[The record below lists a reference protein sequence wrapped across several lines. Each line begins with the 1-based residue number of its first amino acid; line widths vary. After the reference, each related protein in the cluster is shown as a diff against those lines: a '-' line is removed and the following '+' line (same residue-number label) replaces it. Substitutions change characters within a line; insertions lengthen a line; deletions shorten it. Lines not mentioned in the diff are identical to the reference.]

1 MGQALR
7 ISFECS
13 DRTFRRI
20 RPKNVLLQLPSGLKR
35 RSSELAEELEKR
47 YGCQVIVSGD
57 SCYGACDITQ
67 PAPGIDAIVH
77 LGHDPMRLPKCSVPI
92 IFVPIH
98 LDLNLS
104 ELMPGAFPSLT
115 SPVGILATAQH
126 VHQLPEAA
134 RILRESGFEV
144 LIGKGDSR
152 LSAPGQILGCDYSSA
167 KRIASRANSF
177 LLLGGGRF
185 HAIGA
190 ALATG
195 KPVTILDPEKENASV
210 ERIDSDAFLRKRFA
224 VIQTLASAS
233 SLGILV
239 STKLGQRRRR
249 LSEGLLKISRKHGKT
264 AQIIAIDEITPSK
277 LDDLGF
283 GAYIS
288 TACPRIALDDGK
300 TFDRP
305 IGTPAELLIALGEMG
320 WEEYQIDDWSFSLRR
335 TARRK

>member
-1 MGQALR
+1 MGQTLK

-13 DRTFRRI
+13 DRAFRRI
-20 RPKNVLLQLPSGLKR
+20 RPRNVLLQLPSGLKR
-35 RSSELAEELEKR
+35 RSSELAEDLRKR
-47 YGCQVIVSGD
+47 YGCRVIVSGD
-57 SCYGACDITQ
+57 SCYGACDIIQ
-67 PAPGIDAIVH
+67 PGHEIDAIVQ
-77 LGHDPMRLPKCSVPI
+77 LGHAPMRLPKCSVPV

-98 LDLNLS
+98 IDLNLS
-104 ELMPGAFPSLT
+104 ELMPGALPSLK
-115 SPVGILATAQH
+115 SPVGILSTAQH

-134 RILRESGFEV
+134 RILRESGFKV

-152 LSAPGQILGCDYSSA
+152 LSSPGQILGCDYSSA
-167 KRIASRANSF
+167 KQIASQANSF

-190 ALATG
+190 ALSTK
-195 KPVTILDPEKENASV
+195 KPVTILDPEKKNASV

-224 VIQTLASAS
+224 VIQKLASAS

-239 STKLGQRRRR
+239 STKLGQRRQR
-249 LSEGLLKISRKHGKT
+249 LSEELLRISRKHGRT
-264 AQIIAIDEITPSK
+264 AEIIAIDEVTPCK

-283 GAYIS
+283 SAYIS
-288 TACPRIALDDGK
+288 TACPRIALDDGPN
-300 TFDRP
+300 FDRP
-305 IGTPAELLIALGEMG
+305 IGTPAELLIALGEME